1 MAGIRTDEPQPRSPA
16 AAWSPVLPPVLRVE
30 ELARPKSS
38 PLLLFADVIEARRS
52 RIGNSVTWSQIAGL
66 LWHAAAA
73 RGTAETGRAGLP
85 IRWTNSPSAG
95 GLGCISIVCIP
106 DDGSPAK
113 LYEPIGHKFLVLAAD
128 PAPIRDTNREEVRAV
143 TGAARGCTLRLIGD
157 WAKISAAYENA
168 ESLLYRDA
176 GHLSAT
182 LGLCAEWLGLCAC
195 PLGFLGN
202 AILPLLGLPADYF
215 RGAGAVL
222 VGDAR
227 DNP

>member
-1 MAGIRTDEPQPRSPA
+1 M
-16 AAWSPVLPPVLRVE
+16 
-30 ELARPKSS
+30 
-38 PLLLFADVIEARRS
+38 
-52 RIGNSVTWSQIAGL
+52 TWSQIADL
-66 LWHAAAA
+66 LWYAAAA

-95 GLGCISIVCIP
+95 GLGCVSIVCIP

-113 LYEPIGHKFLVLAAD
+113 LYEPIGHRFLVLAAD
-128 PAPIRDTNREEVRAV
+128 PAPIWKANRDEVRAV
-143 TGAARGCTLRLIGD
+143 AGADCGCTLRLVGD
-157 WAKISAAYENA
+157 WAKIFSAYENA

-202 AILPLLGLPADYF
+202 AILPILGLPDAHF

-222 VGDAR
+222 VGDAGN
-227 DNP
+227 NP

>member
-16 AAWSPVLPPVLRVE
+16 LAWSPFAAPVLRVE
-30 ELARPKSS
+30 ELARPASS
-38 PLLLFADVIEARRS
+38 PRSLFSDVLETRRS
-52 RIGNSVTWSQIAGL
+52 RIGRSVKWNQIADL
-66 LWHAAAA
+66 LWHAAAE

-106 DDGSPAK
+106 DDGSPAR
-113 LYEPIGHKFLVLAAD
+113 LYEPIGHRFLVLAAD
-128 PAPIRDTNREEVRAV
+128 PAQIRDTNREEVRAV
-143 TGAARGCTLRLIGD
+143 TGADRGCTLRLIGD

-202 AILPLLGLPADYF
+202 AILPLLGLPATHF

-222 VGDAR
+222 IGDAR
-227 DNP
+227 GNP